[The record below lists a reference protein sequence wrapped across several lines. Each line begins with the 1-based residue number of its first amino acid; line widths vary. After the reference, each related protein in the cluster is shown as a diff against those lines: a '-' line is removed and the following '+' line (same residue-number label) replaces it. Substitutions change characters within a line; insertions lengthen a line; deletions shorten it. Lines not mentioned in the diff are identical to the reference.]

1 MNKFELKDSGKREDF
16 KSGAVRDSREGK
28 GRYDLVTPFGLKR
41 LAIIMEKGAIKYEDR
56 NWEKGMEFSRL
67 LDSAERHLEQFK
79 MGLTDEDH
87 LAQAAFNVFAIIHF
101 QELGRTDLDDLPK
114 YMKKREKGSN
124 KCPIC
129 QEQIKPGD
137 VLHEE
142 EIPRSASFLPVKIH
156 LKCWEK

>member
-101 QELGRTDLDDLPK
+101 QELGRTDLDDLPH
-114 YMKKREKGSN
+114 YME
-124 KCPIC
+124 
-129 QEQIKPGD
+129 D
-137 VLHEE
+137 
-142 EIPRSASFLPVKIH
+142 
-156 LKCWEK
+156 

>member
-1 MNKFELKDSGKREDF
+1 MDSKILSQGRKQVNKFELKDSGKREDF

-101 QELGRTDLDDLPK
+101 QELGRIDLDDLPH
-114 YMKKREKGSN
+114 YME
-124 KCPIC
+124 
-129 QEQIKPGD
+129 D
-137 VLHEE
+137 
-142 EIPRSASFLPVKIH
+142 
-156 LKCWEK
+156 